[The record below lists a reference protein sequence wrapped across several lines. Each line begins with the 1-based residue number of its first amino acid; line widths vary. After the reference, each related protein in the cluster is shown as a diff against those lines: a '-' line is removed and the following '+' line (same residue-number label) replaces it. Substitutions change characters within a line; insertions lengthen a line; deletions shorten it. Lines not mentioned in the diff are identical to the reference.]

1 MSDNGDWNNETVVLT
16 LDLQQ
21 ATVRIT
27 PADTNELARDRDLTA
42 PTPKLTLKIN
52 DDDPMPRLRFDETD
66 IQLAKGN
73 DQMVT
78 VGIGV
83 GARGEGDLPGMAT
96 DGEDVSIHGKLES
109 LDGTTNRGESEDEIL
124 LSVSPADA
132 VGPVADADRGLIS
145 ITKDGV
151 DVKPDSLDR
160 YPIGTIADAV
170 TNGGIALEITAK
182 EPSRVQG

>member
-1 MSDNGDWNNETVVLT
+1 M
-16 LDLQQ
+16 
-21 ATVRIT
+21 A
-27 PADTNELARDRDLTA
+27 
-42 PTPKLTLKIN
+42 
-52 DDDPMPRLRFDETD
+52 
-66 IQLAKGN
+66 GN
-73 DQMVT
+73 D
-78 VGIGV
+78 
-83 GARGEGDLPGMAT
+83 ADE
-96 DGEDVSIHGKLES
+96 SIHGKLES

-151 DVKPDSLDR
+151 DVEPDSQDR

-182 EPSRVQG
+182 EPSGFRDEMISVMLMDGRTMDRMDADGGGIDDAAPATVTILSGKETPTVDVLDR